1 MTSALSPKIFL
12 PTYFP
17 TGALLPIKIPKSV
30 VFVATAEESKH
41 KMTGFHDGVPDELI
55 EAPITK
61 SGLRILRSD
70 EHPEKMF
77 AVVGFGEEALIVFG
91 RKGLTNFARSDVE
104 LLPGVNIFCS
114 EQSFKLGC
122 ATSQLCAETQEEFEK
137 VVHAIVFAAKPV
149 DAKKAPSEFKNFDAS
164 KWDPISKQYMYQST
178 VLRCTHEPTFQMFKR
193 CIETVRSM
201 GAKRFLVIEANDGDK
216 LWGVNCFTKPFLEAL
231 EEVSPRGG
239 LIEDAKSIFKG
250 KNQLGEVL
258 TDFMSAID
266 ELDYSKFMAELNGV
280 KFAEIV

>member
-1 MTSALSPKIFL
+1 
-12 PTYFP
+12 
-17 TGALLPIKIPKSV
+17 
-30 VFVATAEESKH
+30 
-41 KMTGFHDGVPDELI
+41 VPDELI
-55 EAPITK
+55 EAPVTK
-61 SGLRILRSD
+61 SGLRILHSG

-122 ATSQLCAETQEEFEK
+122 ATSQLCVETQEEFEK
-137 VVHAIVFAAKPV
+137 VAHAIIFASKPV
-149 DAKKAPSEFKNFDAS
+149 DAKKATSGFKKFDAS
-164 KWDPISKQYMYQST
+164 KWDPISKPAMYQST
-178 VLRCTHEPTFQMFKR
+178 VLRCTHEPTFQMFKS
-193 CIETVRSM
+193 CIETVHSM

-216 LWGVNCFTKPFLEAL
+216 LWGVDCFTKPFIDAL
-231 EEVSPRGG
+231 DEVSPRGG

-258 TDFMSAID
+258 TDFMYAID
-266 ELDYSKFMAELNGV
+266 GMKYSEFMAELDGV